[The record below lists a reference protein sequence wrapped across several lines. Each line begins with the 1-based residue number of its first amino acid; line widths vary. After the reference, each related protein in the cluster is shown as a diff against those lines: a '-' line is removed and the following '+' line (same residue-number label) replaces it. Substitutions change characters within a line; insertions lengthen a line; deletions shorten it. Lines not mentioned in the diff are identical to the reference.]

1 MIETTLQLILRS
13 IPNIDLYNWKIIY
26 INGTSQADFNMIEFE
41 NIVNNSMKGY
51 FISSSKVIEL
61 SDKII
66 YLIDID
72 IIGDFKLSKLDNIK
86 EEIYDFKI
94 SLIDSSYWEIYS
106 SNPIFIEKWLDNKD
120 VRIKHYFGN
129 ASEVFLK
136 T

>member
-51 FISSSKVIEL
+51 FISSSKLIEL
-61 SDKII
+61 SEKFI

-86 EEIYDFKI
+86 EGLYDFKI

-106 SNPIFIEKWLDNKD
+106 SNPIFVEKWLDNKD
-120 VRIKHYFGN
+120 VRIKYYFGN
-129 ASEVFLK
+129 ASEVLLK